1 MIRFYG
7 TYEIKLDAK
16 GRMALPS
23 RFRSEFPEN
32 RLIITKG
39 YEACL
44 TIYPLDEF
52 EKVFDQINQLSDF
65 VVENRTLKRTII
77 PNSAELEF
85 DSNGRILVPKN
96 LLSLVGIDKDV
107 KLLGVG
113 RYIEVWDNSRLAPNV
128 VPEEQMAAFTEKVMT
143 SGKDSHNKES

>member
-44 TIYPLDEF
+44 TIYPMDEF
-52 EKVFDQINQLSDF
+52 VKVFDQINQLSDF
-65 VVENRTLKRTII
+65 VVENRVFKRTII

-85 DSNGRILVPKN
+85 DSNGRILVPKT

-113 RYIEVWDNSRLAPNV
+113 RYIEMWDNGRLTPNV
-128 VPEEQMAAFTEKVMT
+128 VPEEQMAAFAEKVMT
-143 SGKDSHNKES
+143 PGKDSVNKES